1 MTPPGLVLASAS
13 PRRREL
19 LLQLGLRHTVE
30 RADVDEAV
38 IPGETP
44 AAHVERLA
52 RAKALA
58 VAASFPDALVLAGD
72 TVVVSGDRILGKPE
86 SEAHAVE
93 MLLDLSGQTHEVFSG
108 LSLVVGQGD
117 ARRGNEAPCF
127 TRHDRT
133 RVTFR
138 TFTRD
143 VAESYVS
150 AGEPMD
156 KAGAYGIQGL
166 GAALVTSVEGDYTT
180 VVGLSVS
187 GLLALFDEAGW
198 TYDFGRL
205 VSRRLLKK

>member
-1 MTPPGLVLASAS
+1 MTSPHLVLASAS

-19 LLQLGLRHTVE
+19 LLQLGLKHTVE

-38 IPGETP
+38 IADETP

-52 RAKALA
+52 RAKALV
-58 VAASFPDALVLAGD
+58 VAGSFPDALVLAGD
-72 TVVVSGDRILGKPE
+72 TVVVSRDRILGKPRSPRE
-86 SEAHAVE
+86 AVE

-108 LSLVVGQGD
+108 LSLVAGQGV
-117 ARRGNEAPCF
+117 EAECF

-138 TFTRD
+138 PFGREI
-143 VAESYVS
+143 AESYVA

-187 GLLALFDEAGW
+187 GLLALLDEAGW

-205 VSRRLLKK
+205 VR